1 MDKTLL
7 RYTAAFLQDH
17 VINNQPQY
25 FITLT
30 LNGLYSD
37 TEAIST
43 FNFFTKSIQKP
54 LKLERD
60 VQGICFI
67 ERTWKEAYYEHQ
79 PHIHSVLWGFSS
91 TTADTE
97 SFLRKRALMAA
108 LRLKSSRGIPMAD
121 MGTLDVQSVY
131 DPEGLADYVTKDV
144 IRLNGKRRPLAYDVK
159 REGLD
164 LRQNLCC

>member
-30 LNGLYSD
+30 LNDLYSD
-37 TEAIST
+37 REAINT
-43 FNFFTKSIQKP
+43 FNFFTKSIQKS
-54 LKLERD
+54 LKLKQEI
-60 VQGICFI
+60 QGVCFV
-67 ERTWKEAYYEHQ
+67 ERTWKKAYYENQ
-79 PHIHSVLWGFSS
+79 PHIHTLLWGFNND
-91 TTADTE
+91 TPDTE
-97 SFLRKRALMAA
+97 FFLRSKASTAA
-108 LRLKSSRGIPMAD
+108 LRLKSSVGEPMAD

-131 DPEGLADYVTKDV
+131 DAEGLADYVTKDV
-144 IRLNGKRRPLAYDVK
+144 IRLDGRRRPLVYDIK

-164 LRQNLCC
+164 LKQNLCC